1 MSKKEKPLPIP
12 PNSPIGRKKGFMQN
26 EEEEP
31 LMADQIAKAIAEGK
45 LEEFL
50 QNKMPDNE
58 YAKALTMM
66 MLKMTGMSPSEG
78 LPSEIEEK
86 SEKPSNLS
94 GEMDTS
100 QETTSTAKPLKE
112 FLNALNNGDTK
123 GLMELLEKDTID
135 QLIKISSDNKVTLD
149 WIVLRALRVYVQE
162 YLKTGR
168 L

>member
-1 MSKKEKPLPIP
+1 
-12 PNSPIGRKKGFMQN
+12 MQN

-78 LPSEIEEK
+78 LPSVLEK
-86 SEKPSNLS
+86 EPEKPSTIQPSNSPDL
-94 GEMDTS
+94 
-100 QETTSTAKPLKE
+100 PII
-112 FLNALNNGDTK
+112 
-123 GLMELLEKDTID
+123 EKDTLD
-135 QLIKISSDNKVTLD
+135 QLNKIASENNVNLD

>member
-86 SEKPSNLS
+86 SEKPSTIQPSNSPDL
-94 GEMDTS
+94 
-100 QETTSTAKPLKE
+100 PII
-112 FLNALNNGDTK
+112 
-123 GLMELLEKDTID
+123 EKDTLD
-135 QLIKISSDNKVTLD
+135 QLNKIASENNVNLD

>member
-31 LMADQIAKAIAEGK
+31 LMVDQIAKAIAEGK

-78 LPSEIEEK
+78 LPSVLEK
-86 SEKPSNLS
+86 EPEKPSTIQPSNSPDL
-94 GEMDTS
+94 
-100 QETTSTAKPLKE
+100 PII
-112 FLNALNNGDTK
+112 
-123 GLMELLEKDTID
+123 EKDTLD
-135 QLIKISSDNKVTLD
+135 QLNKIASENNVNLD